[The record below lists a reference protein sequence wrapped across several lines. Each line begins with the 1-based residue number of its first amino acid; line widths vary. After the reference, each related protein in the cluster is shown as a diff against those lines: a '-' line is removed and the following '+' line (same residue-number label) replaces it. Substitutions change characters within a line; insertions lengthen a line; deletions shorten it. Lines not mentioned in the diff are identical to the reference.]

1 MNLEVDLGNGTA
13 TFTGIETTT
22 QHENC
27 AFGRVDHNFSS
38 RDNIFTSYVLDNG
51 QTVAANGA
59 GRGLRKEIA
68 AFEKQPLA
76 MTQ

>member
-1 MNLEVDLGNGTA
+1 LNLEVDLGNGTA
-13 TFTGIETTT
+13 AFTGTETTT

-51 QTVAANGA
+51 QTVAATVPVA
-59 GRGLRKEIA
+59 GYGRRLR
-68 AFEKQPLA
+68 PSRNNHSR
-76 MTQ
+76 